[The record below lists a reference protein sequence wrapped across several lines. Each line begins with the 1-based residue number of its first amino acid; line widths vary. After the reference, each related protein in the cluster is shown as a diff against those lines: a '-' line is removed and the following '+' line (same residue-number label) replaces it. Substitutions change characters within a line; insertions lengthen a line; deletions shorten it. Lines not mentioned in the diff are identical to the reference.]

1 MFFEDYSKVS
11 SLYPMNHNLSAMV
24 FGVRC
29 SFPIRPCTAAKLHI
43 MCVSVCGVCVRL
55 GGGGEGG
62 GVPHPPT
69 HTRMLTVLSV
79 EQKPGTRLFMGSLDH
94 YHCSL
99 QVHIRCDQVGV
110 FHTTQ

>member
-43 MCVSVCGVCVRL
+43 MCVSVCGVCVCL
-55 GGGGEGG
+55 GGGGGG
-62 GVPHPPT
+62 RRPSPANPHT
-69 HTRMLTVLSV
+69 HVDSFECGAKARYTPVY
-79 EQKPGTRLFMGSLDH
+79 G
-94 YHCSL
+94 
-99 QVHIRCDQVGV
+99 IA
-110 FHTTQ
+110 